1 MKKICLIVFVILLLA
16 ICPNEGSCQ
25 TTLKTG
31 ALIPFTGRWGDSG
44 RECTRGLLDATRW
57 LNQHGGVFGRK
68 LEILPIG
75 DTFQPLETIA
85 AYRKLK
91 ESDHILLLY
100 LYSTETAL
108 AMNSHVHFD
117 RIPTLVSSLP
127 SQFANPVKYPYLFTL
142 TPTPLDCAKIA
153 MKFISENSEIKGR
166 KPKTVFIGSPDYS
179 DQHFLDEVK
188 AFAKELGLDMGPD
201 IFVTDFSSFRDS
213 ASTDASSSNLSSFL
227 SVINQYSPDF
237 AYLSLTSREALTVL
251 QVAQKLNLKTRWI
264 CNMKAFNENLASL
277 NGVFGV
283 QPVAPYGEEVPG
295 MAAIK
300 EAHQRWHPYD
310 SHTLS
315 YVEGWATVLVMAEA
329 LGESLPEE
337 RLSRERVKD
346 SLESLRHFV
355 MGGLFP
361 PITIT
366 PADHRPSEESRIFMI
381 KDGKLFRHTGFI
393 TIGSEKK

>member
-1 MKKICLIVFVILLLA
+1 MKKIFLFVFVILLLGLS
-16 ICPNEGSCQ
+16 PYEGSCQ
-25 TTLKTG
+25 TTLKVG
-31 ALIPFTGRWGDSG
+31 ALIPYTGRWGDSG
-44 RECTRGLLDATRW
+44 RECTRGLLDASRW
-57 LNQHGGVFGRK
+57 LNQHGGVFGKK

-75 DTFQPLETIA
+75 DTSQPLETIA

-127 SQFANPVKYPYLFTL
+127 SQFANPAKYPYLFTL
-142 TPTPLDCAKIA
+142 NPTPLDCAKIA
-153 MKFISENSEIKGR
+153 MKFISENPEIKGR
-166 KPKTVFIGSPDYS
+166 KPKVVFIGSPDYS
-179 DQHFLDEVK
+179 DQHFLDETK
-188 AFAKELGLDMGPD
+188 AFAKELGLELGPD
-201 IFVTDFSSFRDS
+201 ISVTDLSSFRDS
-213 ASTDASSSNLSSFL
+213 ASADASSSNLFSFL
-227 SVINQYSPDF
+227 SVINQYGPDF
-237 AYLSLTSREALTVL
+237 AYISLTSREALTVL
-251 QVAQKLNLKTRWI
+251 QVAQKLKLKTRWI
-264 CNMKAFNENLASL
+264 CNRRAFNEDLASL

-315 YVEGWATVLVMAEA
+315 YVDGWATALVMAEA

-346 SLESLRHFV
+346 SLESLKHFV
-355 MGGLFP
+355 SGGLFP

-366 PADHRPSEESRIFMI
+366 PANHRPSEESRIFMV
-381 KDGKLFRHTGFI
+381 KDGKLLRHTGFI
-393 TIGSEKK
+393 SIGGEKK